1 MVLQQNIKDKIIDT
15 INETISKTN
24 TEKIILYGGATSKT
38 LSERINQHTN
48 EDKRF
53 ENMHFKLL
61 HETNS
66 YDVIIEAE
74 KFLIEKLSELNNNP
88 RYEILNAKAED
99 GKLIQTG
106 GNGIRKDDEKYR
118 LYLLI
123 NNKKYNFMENVFVYN
138 PFNLLRY
145 FNWYNY

>member
-1 MVLQQNIKDKIIDT
+1 
-15 INETISKTN
+15 
-24 TEKIILYGGATSKT
+24 
-38 LSERINQHTN
+38 
-48 EDKRF
+48 
-53 ENMHFKLL
+53 MHFKLL